1 MYFVYVLYS
10 RTTNRHYI
18 GFTTHITQRIGQHN
32 SGITKSTK
40 GRGPWVLVHQEEGSR
55 GIKANHRRAWRA
67 CRSWIESACGGN
79 QKVGGSTP
87 LRRAI
92 FPNVLRLRPLQQH
105 N

>member
-40 GRGPWVLVHQEEGSR
+40 GRGPWVVVHQEEFSTR
-55 GIKANHRRAWRA
+55 SEAMRRELHLKSGIGREELKRI
-67 CRSWIESACGGN
+67 IEEHGGHA
-79 QKVGGSTP
+79 GAG
-87 LRRAI
+87 
-92 FPNVLRLRPLQQH
+92 
-105 N
+105 